1 MQLNALFMVERFSS
15 KINHLLEYKDFILS
29 LFVFNIHLQK
39 HAIKFLQNLSIP
51 ITNNDFV
58 FDCFGFIIDV
68 VIAFI
73 YGL

>member
-1 MQLNALFMVERFSS
+1 MVERFSS

-29 LFVFNIHLQK
+29 LKFVFNIHLQK

-51 ITNNDFV
+51 ITYNDFV

-73 YGL
+73 YEL